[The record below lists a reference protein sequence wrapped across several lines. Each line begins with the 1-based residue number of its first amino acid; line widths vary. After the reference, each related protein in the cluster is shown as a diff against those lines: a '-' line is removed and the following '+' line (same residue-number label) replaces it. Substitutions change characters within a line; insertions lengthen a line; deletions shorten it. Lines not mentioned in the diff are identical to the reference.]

1 MDIAIDLN
9 SWLAFVA
16 ASALLALIP
25 GPIVTLLIANSLSQG
40 SRAGIIN
47 MLGTFC
53 GSALLLAIGGL
64 GVAWIMTALSHWFDI
79 VRGAGAIYLIYLGTR
94 MWFARPE
101 TLANQ
106 HAARPGH
113 SLFWQGLVVAVTNP
127 KTILFYAA
135 FFPQF
140 IDPDLSATGQ
150 LLVLSV
156 TFLTVASSID
166 LIYVLL
172 AGRLRPWLTGARRGR
187 IRNKITGALLA
198 GTGVA
203 LALTRRT

>member
-1 MDIAIDLN
+1 MDIVINLN

-16 ASALLALIP
+16 ASALLAFIP
-25 GPIVTLLIANSLSQG
+25 GPIVTLVIANSLSQG
-40 SRAGIIN
+40 SRAGVIN
-47 MLGTFC
+47 VLGTFS
-53 GSALLLAIGGL
+53 GSALLFAIGGL
-64 GVAWIMTALSHWFDI
+64 GVAWILTALSHWFDI
-79 VRGAGAIYLIYLGTR
+79 VRGAGAIYLIYLGVR
-94 MWFARPE
+94 KWFAKPE
-101 TLANQ
+101 TLAGQ
-106 HAARPGH
+106 QAARPGR
-113 SLFWQGLVVAVTNP
+113 SLFWQGFVVAVTNP

-140 IDPDLSATGQ
+140 IDPELSATGQ

-156 TFLTVASSID
+156 TFLVVASSMD
-166 LIYVLL
+166 LIYVHL

>member
-1 MDIAIDLN
+1 MDIAINFNL
-9 SWLAFVA
+9 WMAFVA
-16 ASALLALIP
+16 ASALLAFIP
-25 GPIVTLLIANSLSQG
+25 GPIVTLVIANSLSMG
-40 SRAGIIN
+40 SRAGAIN
-47 MLGTFC
+47 VMGTFS
-53 GSALLLAIGGL
+53 GTTLLFIIGGF
-64 GVAWIMTALSHWFDI
+64 GVAWVMTALSHWFDV
-79 VRGAGAIYLIYLGTR
+79 VRGAGAIYLIYMGVKQ
-94 MWFARPE
+94 WFAKPQS
-101 TLANQ
+101 LADQ

-127 KTILFYAA
+127 KTILFYVA

-140 IDPDLSATGQ
+140 MDPALSASGQ

-156 TFLTVASSID
+156 TFLCVASSTD
-166 LIYVLL
+166 LIYAFL
-172 AGRLRPWLTGARRGR
+172 AGRLRPWLTGERRGR